1 MNLESNEPQQNI
13 EASGEEFRSL
23 LNTYSRE
30 NSEITIETAELINN
44 GITSQV
50 AKKLDEIRTDL
61 NSSPKSN

>member
-50 AKKLDEIRTDL
+50 VKKLDEIRTDL